1 MNSQEIQSNTFF
13 VPSQKALNQSD
24 FFLQQQIEIPELGII
39 IFGLDSTLPPHI
51 HQKIILL
58 LKNLSDNYYL
68 RQDLTDPV
76 GSFEK
81 VLAEFNNEFN
91 RIFSDSFSWTKKLDT
106 TVALLL
112 DNFIHFS
119 NYGSNHLL
127 LLKQK
132 NFIDVIRHMS
142 AHLQVSPKKIFDQ
155 FYSGSIEKFQRICL
169 CNQATFDYLNT
180 DNLKYI
186 FNLLPIANITP
197 QLEQLTEQT
206 PRNQHISGTIL
217 QLTQLRAQS
226 NVVNQIT
233 VIGNTDP
240 LKHLIERTT
249 ATQKILR
256 PQIFPN
262 FTKIKNLFLP
272 LAFWRKKQ
280 LLKSVDTKK
289 FFVLNNY
296 LPKLKDLPANIE
308 NIARKTKHKKNN
320 ILAIIKNLPNNTHFS
335 LILLKNKF
343 NSLPTIS
350 KILLILS
357 LLLLITLTVNISLLG
372 IKRNTVVNSEYFDET
387 VNKIY
392 SLHSEAQAAIIYND
406 NIKAKELLKE
416 AQNLIYNLPKNNE
429 QRQSTNQELLEKNT
443 TLMAEANKVTI
454 VQAPVTLLTLDKIN
468 SINLTAGNLQILDN
482 NLYLLTSTNLIR
494 ISTNN
499 REINEIPLPFS
510 NPTLSILEGDA
521 LLILNNEKKLFR
533 FQPENNSFEQIEIN
547 LENINLISGQI
558 YNGNLYGLQS
568 ENNQIIRFNKAGKNF
583 NNAQNWLSVEPTEKI
598 FSLAI
603 DGSIYSLIKNVGLV
617 QFIRGKQTDFKM
629 EIIEPNLNEQSLLV
643 TTADFLNL
651 YILDVQNKRFLTFN
665 KEGKLLRQYYF
676 PDIPSLNSFAINP
689 NKIDN
694 KRIIYLKNDQAIYEI
709 SVEE

>member
-1 MNSQEIQSNTFF
+1 MTSQEIQPNTFF
-13 VPSQKALNQSD
+13 IPSQKALNQSN
-24 FFLQQQIEIPELGII
+24 FFLRQQIEIPELGVI
-39 IFGLDSTLPPHI
+39 IFGLDSTLPPHV
-51 HQKIILL
+51 HQKIIFL

-91 RIFSDSFSWTKKLDT
+91 STFPDSFSWTKKLDT

-112 DNFIHFS
+112 DNFVHFS

-186 FNLLPIANITP
+186 FNLLPIANIAP

-217 QLTQLRAQS
+217 QLTQLQAQS
-226 NVVNQIT
+226 TVVNQLPI
-233 VIGNTDP
+233 ISSTDP

-256 PQIFPN
+256 PQIFPD
-262 FTKIKNLFLP
+262 FTKIKNIFLP
-272 LAFWRKKQ
+272 LAFWKKKQ
-280 LLKSVDTKK
+280 LLKLADKK
-289 FFVLNNY
+289 GFFALKNY

-308 NIARKTKHKKNN
+308 NITRRTKHKKND
-320 ILAIIKNLPNNTHFS
+320 ILIVIKNLPNNIHFS
-335 LILLKNKF
+335 LKLLKNKF
-343 NSLPTIS
+343 SSLPTLS
-350 KILLILS
+350 KVLLTLS
-357 LLLLITLTVNISLLG
+357 LLLLIALTVNISLLG
-372 IKRNTVVNSEYFDET
+372 IKRNTAVNSEYFDEN

-429 QRQSTNQELLEKNT
+429 QRQNTNQELLEKNT
-443 TLMAEANKVTI
+443 TLIAEANKVTI
-454 VQAPVTLLTLDKIN
+454 IQTPVILLTLDKIN
-468 SINLTAGNLQILDN
+468 SLNLTAGNLQILDN

-494 ISTNN
+494 ISTTN

-510 NPTLSILEGDA
+510 NPTLCILDGDA
-521 LLILNNEKKLFR
+521 LLIFNNEKKLYR
-533 FQPENNSFEQIEIN
+533 FQPENNSFEQVEIN

-568 ENNQIIRFNKAGKNF
+568 ENNQIIRFNKTGTNF
-583 NNAQNWLSVEPTEKI
+583 SNAQNWLSIEPTEKI
-598 FSLAI
+598 SSLAI
-603 DGSIYSLIKNVGLV
+603 DGSIYSLIKNVGFI
-617 QFIRGKQTDFKM
+617 QFIRGKQTDLKM
-629 EIIEPNLNEQSLLV
+629 EIVEPNLSDQSLLA
-643 TTADFLNL
+643 TTVDLFNL
-651 YILDVQNKRFLTFN
+651 YILDAQNKRFLTFN

-676 PDIPSLNSFAINP
+676 PDIPSLNGFAINP
-689 NKIDN
+689 KKIDN
-694 KRIIYLKNDQAIYEI
+694 KRIIYLINDQAIYEI